1 MVHFSIFTDH
11 GKCQH
16 DGGQDGHERGH
27 SCAFLVPWGLH
38 QKVVARG
45 GLVVMPCLKGT
56 AETAALV
63 L

>member
-1 MVHFSIFTDH
+1 MAARWR
-11 GKCQH
+11 
-16 DGGQDGHERGH
+16 QDGHERGH
-27 SCAFLVPWGLH
+27 SCAFLVPCGLH